1 MTPGVSTSP
10 VAVLSVKHQRAV
22 TALDFSTHDPSLLAI
37 GYDRHRSDYSL
48 LIWDIADAI
57 ATLPPD
63 PSGEA
68 TYVRP
73 SERLEAHVIS
83 RTDRCRH
90 IQQYC
95 ASEAVHSVAWVP
107 GSSFQLLASAN
118 NKAIRTYDLRAPAR
132 DAGGGGSGAVTQWAT
147 KAVHHLAPRPGSCT
161 VASAEMGTVRLW
173 DTRHPGLE
181 VTSIDVKDS
190 GPVTGMSWVD
200 GRLGVGTR
208 DAGVRL
214 WDMVGD
220 EPQVAGMRHVVKPR
234 QPLQSFAFVP
244 ARKARDIAF
253 VVRDGTIGIG
263 PIGSPT
269 GVSAPSFAIRVEELM
284 AGRAQRA
291 KRPGAVRV
299 GSADPGP
306 RDGDGRVD
314 AGDVGAAVAGARDGD
329 AAEPLP
335 AGA

>member
-1 MTPGVSTSP
+1 M
-10 VAVLSVKHQRAV
+10 

-37 GYDRHRSDYSL
+37 GYERHRSDYSL

-57 ATLPPD
+57 AALPPD
-63 PSGEA
+63 PSGET

-73 SERLEAHVIS
+73 SERLEANVIS

-95 ASEAVHSVAWVP
+95 ASEAVHSVAWIP

-118 NKAIRTYDLRAPAR
+118 NKAIRTYDLRAPSR
-132 DAGGGGSGAVTQWAT
+132 DAGGSGAVTQWAT

-234 QPLQSFAFVP
+234 QPLQSFAFIP
-244 ARKARDIAF
+244 AKKSKDIAF

-269 GVSAPSFAIRVEELM
+269 GVSLCSDLAATSTSFKLT
-284 AGRAQRA
+284 
-291 KRPGAVRV
+291 KL
-299 GSADPGP
+299 GST
-306 RDGDGRVD
+306 
-314 AGDVGAAVAGARDGD
+314 
-329 AAEPLP
+329 
-335 AGA
+335 